1 MYLFITV
8 TIQCI
13 SIAYTVELTLCIAAA
28 FSIIDAIAV
37 ADVEAV
43 LRAVF
48 PDRPLHKAWKGL
60 RIGTVEFSRVDPLRD
75 RCDDLGAA
83 AGPVAGRA
91 IGMAGIEPLQNAGAM
106 QEIVHEA
113 CRPRSCWL
121 RPRPRHVAAGRR
133 ETGSTAP
140 PSAPCQR
147 RRRLPSAGQGPP
159 SASRQAGPVLRLSGG
174 LQAPV
179 EPAHEITIGDI
190 TNEQIEGK
198 GCLIEPAIAQPMLG
212 QRALREVLGLGAGVV
227 LLAVSAATTVR
238 LTPRR
243 VLERTDLA
251 GACCRKWAVSI

>member
-1 MYLFITV
+1 MYF
-8 TIQCI
+8 
-13 SIAYTVELTLCIAAA
+13 IAYTVQLTLYIVTA

-60 RIGTVEFSRVDPLRD
+60 RVGAVEFSRIDPLRD

-91 IGMAGIEPLQNAGAM
+91 IGMAGIEPVQNAGAM
-106 QEIVHEA
+106 QEIVHKSVD
-113 CRPRSCWL
+113 RD
-121 RPRPRHVAAGRR
+121 H
-133 ETGSTAP
+133 
-140 PSAPCQR
+140 
-147 RRRLPSAGQGPP
+147 
-159 SASRQAGPVLRLSGG
+159 AGPDLGPGASQRDTEKQARQRHHQHLVGDAVDFLQWGKDRHPHCGKPAQSCG
-174 LQAPV
+174 LAGSLQVPV
-179 EPAHEITIGDI
+179 DPAREITIGDI
-190 TNEQIEGK
+190 ANEQVEGK
-198 GCLIEPAIAQPMLG
+198 GRLIEPAIAQPILG
-212 QRALREVLGLGAGVV
+212 QRALRQVLGLGAGVM
-227 LLAVSAATTVR
+227 LLAISAATTVR